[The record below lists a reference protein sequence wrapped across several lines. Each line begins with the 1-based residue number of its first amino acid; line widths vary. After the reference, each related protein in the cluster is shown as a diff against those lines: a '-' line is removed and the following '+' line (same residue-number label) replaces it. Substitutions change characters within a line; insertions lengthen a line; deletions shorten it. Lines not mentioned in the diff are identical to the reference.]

1 MVILHIVAPA
11 EFGGLERVVQMLAGG
26 LRSHGHDVHVA
37 AVLPAATA
45 GEPFLAPL
53 ASAGV
58 FMHRIPVS
66 ARAYRRERAA
76 IAALCRA
83 VRPDVVHTHGYRP
96 DVVDA
101 GVARHLQIPV
111 VTTAHGFTGGPL
123 RNRVYEYL
131 QRRAFRRFD
140 AVVTVSRSLTAH
152 LMRAGVSKSR
162 IHTVPNAWHRRAAA
176 LDRATARR
184 LLGLP
189 PEGFVVGWVGRLSGE
204 KGPDVLV
211 DALPHLNDVPLEVSV
226 MGSGVEQRSLERRAR
241 ELGVAD
247 RVRWHGIVPE
257 AERLFAAFDVCV
269 LSSRTEGTPMVLFE
283 AIAAGVPVVVTNVG
297 GVPDV
302 VSREEAVVVRPGDP
316 AALAA
321 GIRDVYDHTAAA
333 ARRAE
338 GARVRLEREFA
349 VDPWLDRYVDIY
361 RLVTQ
366 RAAAPVAA

>member
-1 MVILHIVAPA
+1 MVILHVVAPA
-11 EFGGLERVVQMLAGG
+11 EFGGLERVVQMLTGG
-26 LRSHGHDVHVA
+26 LRGLDHEVHVA

-58 FMHRIPVS
+58 FTHRIAVS
-66 ARAYRRERAA
+66 GRAYRRERAA
-76 IAALCRA
+76 IEAVCRA
-83 VRPDVVHTHGYRP
+83 VRPDAVHTHGYRP

-140 AVVTVSRSLTAH
+140 AVVAVSRSLTAH
-152 LMRAGVSKSR
+152 LMRAGVSKTR
-162 IHTVPNAWHRRAAA
+162 IHTVPNAWHRRSSA

-189 PEGFVVGWVGRLSGE
+189 AEGFVAGWVGRLSGE
-204 KGPDVLV
+204 KGPDILV
-211 DALPHLNDVPLEVSV
+211 DALPHLHGLPLTVSV
-226 MGSGVEQRSLERRAR
+226 MGSGVDQLSLQQRAR
-241 ELGVAD
+241 ELGVAE
-247 RVRWHGIVPE
+247 RLRWHGIVPD
-257 AERLFAAFDVCV
+257 ADRLFAAFDVCV

-283 AIAAGVPVVVTNVG
+283 AIAAGVPVVATSVG

-321 GIRDVYDHTAAA
+321 GIRDVYEETAASA
-333 ARRAE
+333 QRAE
-338 GARVRLEREFA
+338 RARIRLQRDFD
-349 VDPWLDRYVDIY
+349 VGPWLERYVDIY
-361 RLVTQ
+361 RRVTR